1 MEDTTTDKLLNAM
14 ASGAMPEL
22 RDVLVRKISTEPD
35 GVDILNAY
43 QQDPQA
49 NRGAVE
55 DLLEKSRGSS
65 DNLLIQLLM
74 AALQGGS
81 AAQTGKEADQG
92 GGLTE
97 VIQGLAEEILA

>member
-1 MEDTTTDKLLNAM
+1 
-14 ASGAMPEL
+14 
-22 RDVLVRKISTEPD
+22 
-35 GVDILNAY
+35 
-43 QQDPQA
+43 
-49 NRGAVE
+49 VE
-55 DLLEKSRGSS
+55 DLLEKSCGSS